1 MTFAKFRYNLNKGN
15 DFELTILLVPFSP
28 ASLIPHKRTYSPP
41 LSLKSDIADL
51 TTKLN
56 SRRKQKNKIN

>member
-1 MTFAKFRYNLNKGN
+1 MISNLQFFLSHFLLLPLFLTK
-15 DFELTILLVPFSP
+15 ELTP
-28 ASLIPHKRTYSPP
+28 PP